1 MKTERRCI
9 DAAYSVLAVREHSRQ
24 ELYWKLR
31 RREWCDEAE
40 INGLLDALEADNI
53 LSDDRYAE
61 SLVRSSLSR
70 GHGRIKIR
78 YKLFATGVATSLIQ
92 KHLED
97 VDINWYSQIHDVRIK
112 KCGETLPNELADKAK
127 LSRFLAG
134 RGFEAE
140 FIRQELE
147 L

>member
-1 MKTERRCI
+1 MKSERRCI
-9 DAAYSVLAVREHSRQ
+9 DTAYSVLAVREHSRQ

-31 RREWCDEAE
+31 RREWCDDAE

-61 SLVRSSLSR
+61 SLVRSSLCR
-70 GHGRIKIR
+70 GHGRLKIR
-78 YKLFATGVATSLIQ
+78 HKLLETGVATSLIQ

-112 KCGETLPNELADKAK
+112 KYGEILPNELADKAK

-140 FIRQELE
+140 LIRKELE

>member
-1 MKTERRCI
+1 MKTKRRCI

-40 INGLLDALEADNI
+40 IDDLLDALETDNI

-61 SLVRSSLSR
+61 SLVRFSLYR

-78 YKLFATGVATSLIQ
+78 HKLRESGVTTSLIQ
-92 KHLED
+92 KYLED
-97 VDINWYSQIHDVRIK
+97 ADINWYSQIHEVRIK
-112 KCGETLPNELADKAK
+112 KCGETLPKEFADKAK

-134 RGFEAE
+134 RGFEVE
-140 FIRQELE
+140 LICQEIE

>member
-1 MKTERRCI
+1 MKTKRRCI
-9 DAAYSVLAVREHSRQ
+9 DTAYSVLAVREHSRQ

-40 INGLLDALEADNI
+40 IDDLLDALETDNI

-61 SLVRSSLSR
+61 SLVRLSLYR
-70 GHGRIKIR
+70 GHGRLKIR
-78 YKLFATGVATSLIQ
+78 HKLHEAGVATSLIQ

-97 VDINWYSQIHDVRIK
+97 ADINWYSQIHDVRIK
-112 KCGETLPNELADKAK
+112 KCGETLPKEFADKAK
-127 LSRFLAG
+127 LSRFLAW
-134 RGFEAE
+134 RGFETE
-140 FIRQELE
+140 LIRQEIE